1 MNPWETLTM
10 SQKEAPR
17 IGLLKAL
24 VARRVTGREVALA
37 LDVTVRQGWRLKRRF
52 EAAGGEGLLHR
63 SRGRPSL
70 RRLAARLRQRVS
82 QLLTTTYRDFN
93 DCHAT
98 EKLPEVEGLAISR
111 PTVRRLRQ
119 ALRRRLAGR
128 RRPRQ

>member
-37 LDVTVRQGWRLKRRF
+37 WDVTVRQVWRLKRRF
-52 EAAGGEGLLHR
+52 ESAGAEGLLHR

-70 RRLAARLRQRVS
+70 RRLAARLRQRVR

-98 EKLPEVEGLAISR
+98 EKLQEVEGVEIRR
-111 PTVRRLRQ
+111 PTVRRQRQ
-119 ALRRRLAGR
+119 ALGR
-128 RRPRQ
+128 PANPPRDR